1 MTRQEL
7 VDILSQGVCELT
19 FTKVDGTERTM
30 PCTLNPE
37 LLPKVDLTEEK
48 RVPRKLNID
57 TLRVFVTDI
66 NEWRSFRIANFKTI
80 KLIEG

>member
-1 MTRQEL
+1 MNRQEL
-7 VDILSQGVCELT
+7 VEFLSQGICELT

-37 LLPKVDLTEEK
+37 ILPKVEITEEK
-48 RVPRKLNID
+48 KVPRKLNVD

-66 NEWRSFRIANFKTI
+66 NEWRSFRIANFKSI
-80 KLIEG
+80 KLMG

>member
-7 VDILSQGVCELT
+7 VEFLSKGVCELT

-30 PCTLNPE
+30 PCTLDPE
-37 LLPKVDLTEEK
+37 LLPKVELSEDK
-48 RVPRKLNID
+48 SVPKKLNMD

-66 NEWRSFRIANFKTI
+66 NQWRSFRIANFKSI
-80 KLIEG
+80 KAIE